1 MSRSR
6 RLITFDRSSHT
17 LSYTSKLVRSVKP
30 LKTSACLDL
39 FGKILLGG
47 NQWTKKD
54 GGGDEGH
61 TAELKDTLFQ
71 MTAVPL
77 LPEGGK

>member
-1 MSRSR
+1 M
-6 RLITFDRSSHT
+6 D
-17 LSYTSKLVRSVKP
+17 
-30 LKTSACLDL
+30 
-39 FGKILLGG
+39 
-47 NQWTKKD
+47 KKY